1 MSNTQKL
8 SAPERQTRLRIC
20 QSCEQFTVCA
30 SARNLALTDISCPRT
45 LWPDPTRGFGDLV
58 AAVAQ
63 PIAGAIDNVFGT
75 DLKNCGSCAKRQEFL
90 NKVLP
95 LSFR

>member
-1 MSNTQKL
+1 MSSTHKL
-8 SAPERQTRLRIC
+8 SAPERQARLSVC
-20 QSCEQFTVCA
+20 QGCDQFTQCP
-30 SARNLALTDISCPRT
+30 SARSLALAETSCPRT
-45 LWPDPTRGFGDLV
+45 LWPELARGMGDLV

-63 PIAGAIDNVFGT
+63 PIAGAIDTVLGT
-75 DLKNCGSCAKRQEFL
+75 DLKNCGGCAQRREFL